1 MAKKK
6 LTKAD
11 KKKADD
17 LWEYAKQANLQSD
30 NIEMSAMSS
39 DGIQYTGGAVT
50 TASVDIDSDPEFT
63 YSFGD
68 LGDMGQLDMFDEMD
82 MRDKYPA
89 LKQAYEH
96 YQSVLEVCK
105 TKEKEENED

>member
-1 MAKKK
+1 MAKTKK
-6 LTKAD
+6 QLKV
-11 KKKADD
+11 
-17 LWEYAKQANLQSD
+17 EQANMQSD
-30 NIEMSAMSS
+30 NIEMSS
-39 DGIQYTGGAVT
+39 DGIQYTGSAVT
-50 TASVDIDSDPEFT
+50 TASVDMNMDPDFS

-68 LGDMGQLDMFDEMD
+68 LGDMGQLDLFDEID

-89 LKQAYEH
+89 LKQAHEH